1 MKKNKKSL
9 LGDYLMKTEEKFDE
23 EYFNK
28 LDSLLNE
35 KDIILNRNIEYSF
48 ILEQEINTLK
58 RKINAK
64 EQETKALKQKINAKE
79 QETKALKQKIN
90 AKEQET
96 KALKQKINAKEQ
108 KVKALKQ
115 ETKTKEKTIS
125 KLKNENKLIKSTIS
139 WRITKPLRYISKLIK

>member
-1 MKKNKKSL
+1 MKKNKKIL

-79 QETKALKQKIN
+79 Q
-90 AKEQET
+90 
-96 KALKQKINAKEQ
+96 

>member
-1 MKKNKKSL
+1 MKKNKKIL

-58 RKINAK
+58 RKINTK
-64 EQETKALKQKINAKE
+64 EQETKTLKQKINTKE
-79 QETKALKQKIN
+79 QETKTLKQKIN
-90 AKEQET
+90 TE
-96 KALKQKINAKEQ
+96 EQ

-115 ETKTKEKTIS
+115 EIKTKEKTIS

>member
-1 MKKNKKSL
+1 MKKNKKIL
-9 LGDYLMKTEEKFDE
+9 LGDNLMKTEEKFDE

-28 LDSLLNE
+28 LNSMLNE

-58 RKINAK
+58 RKINTK
-64 EQETKALKQKINAKE
+64 EQETKTLKQKINTKE
-79 QETKALKQKIN
+79 QETKTLKQKIN
-90 AKEQET
+90 T
-96 KALKQKINAKEQ
+96 KEQ

-115 ETKTKEKTIS
+115 EIKTKEKTIS

>member
-90 AKEQET
+90 AK
-96 KALKQKINAKEQ
+96 ALKQKINAKEQ

>member
-90 AKEQET
+90 AKKNKRKRTESESF
-96 KALKQKINAKEQ
+96 
-108 KVKALKQ
+108 
-115 ETKTKEKTIS
+115 KTRNKNKRKNNFKT
-125 KLKNENKLIKSTIS
+125 
-139 WRITKPLRYISKLIK
+139 

>member
-90 AKEQET
+90 AKEQ
-96 KALKQKINAKEQ
+96 

>member
-1 MKKNKKSL
+1 MKKNKKIL

-28 LDSLLNE
+28 LNSMLNE

-58 RKINAK
+58 RKINSK
-64 EQETKALKQKINAKE
+64 EQETKTLKQKINTKE
-79 QETKALKQKIN
+79 QETKTLKQKIN
-90 AKEQET
+90 TE
-96 KALKQKINAKEQ
+96 EQ

>member
-1 MKKNKKSL
+1 
-9 LGDYLMKTEEKFDE
+9 MKTEEKFDE

-90 AKEQET
+90 AKKRKRTESESF
-96 KALKQKINAKEQ
+96 
-108 KVKALKQ
+108 
-115 ETKTKEKTIS
+115 KTRNKNKRKNNFKT
-125 KLKNENKLIKSTIS
+125 
-139 WRITKPLRYISKLIK
+139 

>member
-58 RKINAK
+58 RKINTK
-64 EQETKALKQKINAKE
+64 EQETKTLKQKINTE
-79 QETKALKQKIN
+79 
-90 AKEQET
+90 
-96 KALKQKINAKEQ
+96 EQ

-115 ETKTKEKTIS
+115 EIKTKEKTIS

>member
-90 AKEQET
+90 AKEQ
-96 KALKQKINAKEQ
+96 

-125 KLKNENKLIKSTIS
+125 KLKNENRLIKSTIS

>member
-79 QETKALKQKIN
+79 Q
-90 AKEQET
+90 
-96 KALKQKINAKEQ
+96 

-125 KLKNENKLIKSTIS
+125 KLKNENRLIKSTIS

>member
-90 AKEQET
+90 AKRN
-96 KALKQKINAKEQ
+96 KNKRKNNF
-108 KVKALKQ
+108 
-115 ETKTKEKTIS
+115 KT
-125 KLKNENKLIKSTIS
+125 
-139 WRITKPLRYISKLIK
+139 

>member
-1 MKKNKKSL
+1 MKKNKKIL

-28 LDSLLNE
+28 LNSMLNE

-58 RKINAK
+58 R
-64 EQETKALKQKINAKE
+64 
-79 QETKALKQKIN
+79 KIN

>member
-1 MKKNKKSL
+1 MKKNKKIL

-28 LDSLLNE
+28 LNSMLNE

-58 RKINAK
+58 RKINTK
-64 EQETKALKQKINAKE
+64 EQETKTLKQKINTE
-79 QETKALKQKIN
+79 
-90 AKEQET
+90 
-96 KALKQKINAKEQ
+96 EQ

-115 ETKTKEKTIS
+115 EIKTKEKTIS

>member
-79 QETKALKQKIN
+79 Q
-90 AKEQET
+90 
-96 KALKQKINAKEQ
+96 

>member
-1 MKKNKKSL
+1 MKKNKKIL

-28 LDSLLNE
+28 LNSMLNE

-64 EQETKALKQKINAKE
+64 EQETKTLKQKINTE
-79 QETKALKQKIN
+79 
-90 AKEQET
+90 
-96 KALKQKINAKEQ
+96 EQ

>member
-90 AKEQET
+90 AK
-96 KALKQKINAKEQ
+96 KEQ

>member
-1 MKKNKKSL
+1 
-9 LGDYLMKTEEKFDE
+9 MKTEEKFDE

-58 RKINAK
+58 R
-64 EQETKALKQKINAKE
+64 KINAKE

>member
-1 MKKNKKSL
+1 MKKNKKIL

-28 LDSLLNE
+28 LNSMLNE
-35 KDIILNRNIEYSF
+35 KYIILNRNIEYSF

-64 EQETKALKQKINAKE
+64 EQETKTLKQKINTE
-79 QETKALKQKIN
+79 
-90 AKEQET
+90 
-96 KALKQKINAKEQ
+96 EQ

>member
-58 RKINAK
+58 RKINTK
-64 EQETKALKQKINAKE
+64 EQETKTLKQKINTKE
-79 QETKALKQKIN
+79 QETKTLKQKIN
-90 AKEQET
+90 TE
-96 KALKQKINAKEQ
+96 EQ

-115 ETKTKEKTIS
+115 EIKTKEKTIS

>member
-90 AKEQET
+90 AK
-96 KALKQKINAKEQ
+96 
-108 KVKALKQ
+108 VKALKQ

>member
-58 RKINAK
+58 RKINTK
-64 EQETKALKQKINAKE
+64 EQETKTLKQKINTKE
-79 QETKALKQKIN
+79 QETKTLKQKIN
-90 AKEQET
+90 TE
-96 KALKQKINAKEQ
+96 EQ

>member
-1 MKKNKKSL
+1 MKKNKKIL

-28 LDSLLNE
+28 LNSMLNE

-58 RKINAK
+58 RKINTK
-64 EQETKALKQKINAKE
+64 EQETKTLKQKINTKE
-79 QETKALKQKIN
+79 QETKTLKQKIN
-90 AKEQET
+90 TE
-96 KALKQKINAKEQ
+96 EQ

>member
-28 LDSLLNE
+28 LNSMLNE

-58 RKINAK
+58 R
-64 EQETKALKQKINAKE
+64 
-79 QETKALKQKIN
+79 KIN

>member
-28 LDSLLNE
+28 LNSMLNE

-64 EQETKALKQKINAKE
+64 EQEA
-79 QETKALKQKIN
+79 
-90 AKEQET
+90 

>member
-1 MKKNKKSL
+1 MKKNKKIL

-28 LDSLLNE
+28 LNSMLNE

-58 RKINAK
+58 RKINTK
-64 EQETKALKQKINAKE
+64 EQETKTLKQKINTKE
-79 QETKALKQKIN
+79 QETKTLKQKIN
-90 AKEQET
+90 TE
-96 KALKQKINAKEQ
+96 EQ

-115 ETKTKEKTIS
+115 EIKTKEKTIS

>member
-90 AKEQET
+90 AKTESESF
-96 KALKQKINAKEQ
+96 
-108 KVKALKQ
+108 
-115 ETKTKEKTIS
+115 KTRNKNKRKNNFKT
-125 KLKNENKLIKSTIS
+125 
-139 WRITKPLRYISKLIK
+139 

>member
-79 QETKALKQKIN
+79 Q
-90 AKEQET
+90 
-96 KALKQKINAKEQ
+96 

-115 ETKTKEKTIS
+115 EIKTKEKTIS

>member
-1 MKKNKKSL
+1 MKKNKKIL

-28 LDSLLNE
+28 LNSMLNE

-58 RKINAK
+58 RKINSK
-64 EQETKALKQKINAKE
+64 EQETKTLKQKINTKE
-79 QETKALKQKIN
+79 QETKTLKQKIN
-90 AKEQET
+90 TE
-96 KALKQKINAKEQ
+96 EQ

-115 ETKTKEKTIS
+115 EIKTKEKTIS

>member
-28 LDSLLNE
+28 LNSMLNE

-58 RKINAK
+58 RKINTK
-64 EQETKALKQKINAKE
+64 EQETKTLKQKINTKE
-79 QETKALKQKIN
+79 QETKTLKQKIN
-90 AKEQET
+90 TE
-96 KALKQKINAKEQ
+96 EQ

-115 ETKTKEKTIS
+115 EIKTKEKTIS

>member
-28 LDSLLNE
+28 LNSMLNE

-64 EQETKALKQKINAKE
+64 EQETKALKQKITGNKNT
-79 QETKALKQKIN
+79 ETKNKHKRTGN
-90 AKEQET
+90 KNTET
-96 KALKQKINAKEQ
+96 KNKHRRTES
-108 KVKALKQ
+108 
-115 ETKTKEKTIS
+115 ESFKTRNKNKRKNNFKT
-125 KLKNENKLIKSTIS
+125 
-139 WRITKPLRYISKLIK
+139 

>member
-48 ILEQEINTLK
+48 ILE
-58 RKINAK
+58 
-64 EQETKALKQKINAKE
+64 NAKE

>member
-48 ILEQEINTLK
+48 ILEQEK
-58 RKINAK
+58 
-64 EQETKALKQKINAKE
+64 ETKALKQKINAKE

>member
-1 MKKNKKSL
+1 
-9 LGDYLMKTEEKFDE
+9 MKTEEKFDE

-58 RKINAK
+58 R
-64 EQETKALKQKINAKE
+64 
-79 QETKALKQKIN
+79 KIN

>member
-90 AKEQET
+90 AKET
-96 KALKQKINAKEQ
+96 KNKRKRTES
-108 KVKALKQ
+108 
-115 ETKTKEKTIS
+115 ESFKTRNKNKRKNNFKT
-125 KLKNENKLIKSTIS
+125 
-139 WRITKPLRYISKLIK
+139 

>member
-1 MKKNKKSL
+1 MKKNKKIL

-28 LDSLLNE
+28 LNSMLNE

-58 RKINAK
+58 RKINTK
-64 EQETKALKQKINAKE
+64 EQETKTLKQKINTE
-79 QETKALKQKIN
+79 
-90 AKEQET
+90 
-96 KALKQKINAKEQ
+96 EQ